1 MKLHVP
7 MPRWLTA
14 YGTRFMPFA
23 DAASP
28 ELPMSRLL
36 RLSLFQVVIGMVT
49 ALLVGTLNR
58 VMIVEL
64 QVPAWW
70 VALAVAIPMM
80 FAPLRTLIG
89 YRSDTHPSALGLRR
103 IPYMWTGTLLLFGG
117 LAIMPFALLLL
128 SEPDAPNLWV
138 GQLGAGLSFILVGA
152 GIQVTQTA
160 GMALAHDLA
169 TDDKRPRVVA
179 LLYSMLLV
187 GMILSSAVFGWLLS
201 DFSPQKLIQLVQG
214 CAVMVA
220 LMNLAALWKQEAR
233 GAKRGQRTAGGFASS
248 WRELMAQPQMR
259 RFLWTLALGTFAF
272 NMQDIVLEPYAAE
285 VLNFDVG
292 MTSALTALSA
302 GGALLAFLLSARWLT
317 SGLHACRLA
326 SLGVL
331 LGLPAFAMVI
341 FSGPLELPWLL
352 RLGVGLIG
360 FSSGLFSVGMLVSA
374 MGMAKDGSPLSKLGG
389 LVIGTWGAVQ
399 ATSAGAAMALGGA
412 LRDGVSVLALSG
424 RLGDALNSPNTAY
437 SFVYHVEM
445 YLLFVVLVA
454 LGPMLRASR
463 LAARAEAQANSSSA
477 INASLTPPAP
487 QPFGLAQL
495 PG

>member
-1 MKLHVP
+1 MKLYIPV
-7 MPRWLTA
+7 PRWLTA

-28 ELPMSRLL
+28 ELPMARLL

-70 VALAVAIPMM
+70 VALAVAIPMV

-103 IPYMWTGTLLLFGG
+103 IPYLWMGTLLLFGG
-117 LAIMPFALLLL
+117 LSIMPFALLLL
-128 SEPDAPNLWV
+128 SEAEHANLWL
-138 GQLGAGLSFILVGA
+138 GQLGAGLAFVLVGA

-169 TDDKRPRVVA
+169 TEEKRPRVVA
-179 LLYSMLLV
+179 LLYSMLLL
-187 GMILSSAVFGWLLS
+187 GMIGSSAVFGLVL
-201 DFSPQKLIQLVQG
+201 DHFSPQKLIQVVQG
-214 CAVMVA
+214 CALLVA
-220 LMNLAALWKQEAR
+220 ILNLASLWKQEAR
-233 GAKRGQRTAGGFASS
+233 QAKRGRREAGGFASS

-285 VLNFDVG
+285 ILKLDVG

-302 GGALLAFLLSARWLT
+302 GGALLAFMLSSLWL
-317 SGLHACRLA
+317 SGGLHACRLA
-326 SLGVL
+326 RLGVV

-341 FSGPLELPWLL
+341 FSGPLEAAWLF

-360 FSSGLFSVGMLVSA
+360 FSGGLFSVGMLVTA
-374 MGMAKDGSPLSKLGG
+374 MGMGDARLGG
-389 LVIGTWGAVQ
+389 LVVGTWGAVQ

-412 LRDGVSVLALSG
+412 LRDGVSVLAMSG
-424 RLGDALNSPNTAY
+424 SLGEALVTPITAY
-437 SFVYHVEM
+437 SFVYHLEI

-454 LGPMLRASR
+454 LGPMLRSSR
-463 LAARAEAQANSSSA
+463 LAKPLAAKTVTNP
-477 INASLTPPAP
+477 L
-487 QPFGLAQL
+487 GLAQL

>member
-1 MKLHVP
+1 
-7 MPRWLTA
+7 MPRWFTA

-28 ELPMSRLL
+28 ELPMARLL

-70 VALAVAIPMM
+70 VALAVAIPMV

-103 IPYMWTGTLLLFGG
+103 IPYLWTGTLLLFGG
-117 LAIMPFALLLL
+117 LSIMPFALLLL
-128 SEPDAPNLWV
+128 SEPDNAKLWLGQV
-138 GQLGAGLSFILVGA
+138 GACLAFVLVGA

-169 TDDKRPRVVA
+169 SEDKRPRVVA
-179 LLYSMLLV
+179 LLYSMLLL
-187 GMILSSAVFGWLLS
+187 GMIASSTAFGLVLS
-201 DFSPQKLIQLVQG
+201 DFSPQKLIQTVQA
-214 CAVMVA
+214 CAVLVA
-220 LMNLAALWKQEAR
+220 LMNLTALWKQEAR
-233 GAKRGQRTAGGFASS
+233 QAKRGRRESGGFAHS
-248 WRELMAQPQMR
+248 WRALMAQPQMR
-259 RFLWTLALGTFAF
+259 RFLWTLGIGTFAF
-272 NMQDIVLEPYAAE
+272 NMQDIVLEPYAGE
-285 VLNFDVG
+285 ILKLDVG

-302 GGALLAFLLSARWLT
+302 GGALLAFVVSSRWLSGGLSA
-317 SGLHACRLA
+317 CRVA

-341 FSGPLELPWLL
+341 FSGPLEAAWLF
-352 RLGVGLIG
+352 RAGVALIG
-360 FSSGLFSVGMLVSA
+360 FGGGLFSVGMLVTA
-374 MGMAKDGSPLSKLGG
+374 MGMGQNADGAGLGG
-389 LVIGTWGAVQ
+389 LVMGTWGAVQ

-412 LRDGVSVLALSG
+412 LRDGVSALAMSG
-424 RLGDALNSPNTAY
+424 ALGEALVTPITAY
-437 SFVYHVEM
+437 SFVYHLEI

-463 LAARAEAQANSSSA
+463 RHTPH
-477 INASLTPPAP
+477 LTHSPT
-487 QPFGLAQL
+487 PFGLAQL